1 MEKLYTEDDKFR
13 MACEAN
19 RQKKLLQKVQEQVTY
34 DEEVLEWEKKTIE
47 VPVIDP
53 ETGEPTGE
61 TETIEVNDYDR
72 PIMIDEEQIDP
83 ITGETVIVHV
93 QKHHTETRTKWV
105 ERLEIVD
112 NPDNFARKFFPTSLG
127 YVSRVVHNLTGME
140 EDFLNDTL
148 NHLTVG
154 YPIITYNADGTQNR
168 QVAVTAEFIEEC
180 KRQKEKD
187 FYGEVLNGTAE

>member
-1 MEKLYTEDDKFR
+1 MEKLYTQDDYFN

-19 RQKKLLQKVQEQVTY
+19 AQGKLLTKVQEEVEY
-34 DEEVLEWEKKTIE
+34 DVEVLEWEKKTIT

-61 TETIEVNDYDR
+61 TETIEVDDYTK
-72 PIMIDEEQIDP
+72 PIMVDEIDP
-83 ITGETVIVHV
+83 ITGETIKV
-93 QKHHTETRTKWV
+93 QKHHAETRTKWV
-105 ERLEIVD
+105 EYLQIVD

-168 QVAVTAEFIEEC
+168 NVQVTQQFIDEC
-180 KRQKEKD
+180 KAQKEKD
-187 FYGEVLNGTAE
+187 FYGEVINENN

>member
-1 MEKLYTEDDKFR
+1 MEKLYTQDDYFN

-19 RQKKLLQKVQEQVTY
+19 AQGKLLIKVQEEVEY
-34 DEEVLEWEKKTIE
+34 DVEILEWEKKTIT

-61 TETIEVNDYDR
+61 TETIEVDDYTK
-72 PIMIDEEQIDP
+72 PIMVDEVDP
-83 ITGETVIVHV
+83 ETGEVHRV

-187 FYGEVLNGTAE
+187 FYGEVTPSQN

>member
-1 MEKLYTEDDKFR
+1 MEKLYTQDDYFN

-19 RQKKLLQKVQEQVTY
+19 AQGKLLIKVQEEVEY
-34 DEEVLEWEKKTIE
+34 NIEVLEWEKKTIR
-47 VPVIDP
+47 VPIIDP

-61 TETIEVNDYDR
+61 TQEIEVDDYTK
-72 PIMIDEEQIDP
+72 PIMIDEIDP
-83 ITGETVIVHV
+83 ITGETIKV

-112 NPDNFARKFFPTSLG
+112 NPDNFARKFFNTSLG
-127 YVSRVVHNLTGME
+127 YVSRVVHNLTGQK

-148 NHLTVG
+148 NYLTVG

-187 FYGEVLNGTAE
+187 FYGDVINENN

>member
-1 MEKLYTEDDKFR
+1 MEKLYTQDDYFN
-13 MACEAN
+13 MACQAN
-19 RQKKLLQKVQEQVTY
+19 AEGKKLIKVQEEVTY
-34 DEEVLEWEKKTIE
+34 PVEVLEWEKKTIY

-61 TETIEVNDYDR
+61 EQPIEVDDYTK
-72 PIMIDEEQIDP
+72 PIMIDEVDP
-83 ITGETVIVHV
+83 ETGETHKV

-105 ERLEIVD
+105 EKLEIVD
-112 NPDNFARKFFPTSLG
+112 NPENFARKFFPTSLG

-168 QVAVTAEFIEEC
+168 NVQVTQQFIDEC
-180 KRQKEKD
+180 KTQKEID
-187 FYGEVLNGTAE
+187 FYGASVRPGS

>member
-1 MEKLYTEDDKFR
+1 MEKLYTQDDYFN

-19 RQKKLLQKVQEQVTY
+19 RQKKLLQKVQEEVEY
-34 DEEVLEWEKKTIE
+34 DVEVLEWEKKTIT

-53 ETGEPTGE
+53 ETGEPTGK
-61 TETIEVNDYDR
+61 TETIEVDDYTK
-72 PIMIDEEQIDP
+72 PIMVDEIDP
-83 ITGETVIVHV
+83 ETGEVHKV

-127 YVSRVVHNLTGME
+127 YVSRVVHNLTGKE

-148 NHLTVG
+148 PSLVVG
-154 YPIITYNADGTQNR
+154 EAKIITYNADGTQNR
-168 QVAVTAEFIEEC
+168 DVVVTSQFIQDC
-180 KRQKEKD
+180 KNQKLID
-187 FYGEVLNGTAE
+187 FYGEIPNGAAE

>member
-1 MEKLYTEDDKFR
+1 MEKLYTQDDYFN

-19 RQKKLLQKVQEQVTY
+19 KQKKLLQKVQEEVEY
-34 DEEVLEWEKKTIE
+34 DVEVLEWEKKTIV

-61 TETIEVNDYDR
+61 TQEIEVDDYTK
-72 PIMIDEEQIDP
+72 PIMVDEEIIDP
-83 ITGETVIVHV
+83 ETGETIIVHI

-112 NPDNFARKFFPTSLG
+112 NPDNFARKFFNTSLG
-127 YVSRVVHNLTGME
+127 YVSRVVHNQNGNT

-148 NHLTVG
+148 PSLVVG
-154 YPIITYNADGTQNR
+154 EAKIITYNADGTQNR
-168 QVAVTAEFIEEC
+168 NVQVTQQFIDEC
-180 KRQKEKD
+180 KAQKEKD
-187 FYGEVLNGTAE
+187 FYGEVINENN

>member
-1 MEKLYTEDDKFR
+1 MEKLYTEDDYFN

-19 RQKKLLQKVQEQVTY
+19 RQGKLLQKVQEEVEY
-34 DEEVLEWEKKTIE
+34 DVEVLEWEKKTIV
-47 VPVIDP
+47 VPIIDP

-61 TETIEVNDYDR
+61 ETPVEVDDYTK
-72 PIMIDEEQIDP
+72 PIMIDEINP
-83 ITGETVIVHV
+83 ITGETIKV

-112 NPDNFARKFFPTSLG
+112 NPDNFTRKFFNTSLG
-127 YVSRVVHNLTGME
+127 YVSRVVHNLTGQK

-148 NHLTVG
+148 NYLTVG

-168 QVAVTAEFIEEC
+168 NVQVTQQFIDEC
-180 KRQKEKD
+180 KAQKERD
-187 FYGEVLNGTAE
+187 FYGSAINGTVE

>member
-34 DEEVLEWEKKTIE
+34 DVEVLEWEKKTIY

-61 TETIEVNDYDR
+61 EQPIEVDDYTK
-72 PIMIDEEQIDP
+72 PIMIDEIDP
-83 ITGETVIVHV
+83 ITGETIKV

-168 QVAVTAEFIEEC
+168 NVQVTQQFIDEC
-180 KRQKEKD
+180 KAQKEKD
-187 FYGEVLNGTAE
+187 FYGEVIPSQN

>member
-1 MEKLYTEDDKFR
+1 MEKLYTQDDYFN

-34 DEEVLEWEKKTIE
+34 DEEVLEWEKKTIY

-61 TETIEVNDYDR
+61 EQPIEVDDYTK
-72 PIMIDEEQIDP
+72 PIMIDEIDP
-83 ITGETVIVHV
+83 ITGETIKV

-168 QVAVTAEFIEEC
+168 NVQVTQQFIDEC
-180 KRQKEKD
+180 KTQKEID
-187 FYGEVLNGTAE
+187 FYGASVRPGS

>member
-1 MEKLYTEDDKFR
+1 MEKLYTQDDYFN

-19 RQKKLLQKVQEQVTY
+19 AQGKLLIKAQEEVEY
-34 DEEVLEWEKKTIE
+34 DVEVLEWEKKTIV
-47 VPVIDP
+47 VPIIDP

-61 TETIEVNDYDR
+61 TQEIEVDDYDR

-105 ERLEIVD
+105 EKLETVD
-112 NPDNFARKFFPTSLG
+112 NPDNFARKFFNTSLG
-127 YVSRVVHNLTGME
+127 YVSRVVHNLNDKT

-148 NHLTVG
+148 PSLEVG
-154 YPIITYNADGTQNR
+154 VPIITYNADGTQNR
-168 QVAVTAEFIEEC
+168 DVAVTEQFINDC
-180 KRQKEKD
+180 KLQKKKD
-187 FYGEVLNGTAE
+187 FYGDILNGTAE

>member
-1 MEKLYTEDDKFR
+1 MEKLYTQDDYFN

-19 RQKKLLQKVQEQVTY
+19 RQKKLLQKVPEQVTY
-34 DEEVLEWEKKTIE
+34 DEEVLEWEKKTIY

-61 TETIEVNDYDR
+61 EQPIEVDDYTK
-72 PIMIDEEQIDP
+72 PIMVDEVDTE
-83 ITGETVIVHV
+83 TGETIKV

-112 NPDNFARKFFPTSLG
+112 NPDNFARKYFYTSLG
-127 YVSRVVHNLTGME
+127 YVSRVVHNLNGETE
-140 EDFLNDTL
+140 NFLNDTL
-148 NHLTVG
+148 PHLTVG

-168 QVAVTAEFIEEC
+168 GVNVTAEFLQECEE
-180 KRQKEKD
+180 QKAKD
-187 FYGEVLNGTAE
+187 FYGEGK